1 MTSSSLNSPKSL
13 EEASSWLI
21 DRVAYYVRLQP
32 GEIAA
37 DVPLADYGLDSVYAF
52 SLSADIE
59 DEFGVTADPT
69 LLWDFETVAALAEY
83 LVNGGSQ
90 E

>member
-1 MTSSSLNSPKSL
+1 MTSSSLNAPKSL
-13 EEASSWLI
+13 EETTTWLI
-21 DRVAYYVRLQP
+21 GRVAYYVRLP
-32 GEIAA
+32 AEEVAV
-37 DVPLADYGLDSVYAF
+37 DVSLADYGLDSVYAF

-69 LLWDFETVAALAEY
+69 LLWDFETVSALAGY
-83 LVNGGSQ
+83 LVNGGGQ

>member
-1 MTSSSLNSPKSL
+1 MTPSSLNAPKSL
-13 EEASSWLI
+13 EETTSWLI
-21 DRVAYYVRLQP
+21 GRVAYYVRLP
-32 GEIAA
+32 AEEVAV

-83 LVNGGSQ
+83 LVNGGGHA
-90 E
+90 